1 MAREGGSEAGR
12 KAAKEGKTGTS
23 ELVSTIKVKKKSL
36 NLMKSYLLIQALSL
50 KVTRESKY
58 MASAR

>member
-23 ELVSTIKVKKKSL
+23 ELVSTIKVKKKCDSSRWIIHIYAHTCL
-36 NLMKSYLLIQALSL
+36 HICKTKQNK
-50 KVTRESKY
+50 KPN
-58 MASAR
+58 